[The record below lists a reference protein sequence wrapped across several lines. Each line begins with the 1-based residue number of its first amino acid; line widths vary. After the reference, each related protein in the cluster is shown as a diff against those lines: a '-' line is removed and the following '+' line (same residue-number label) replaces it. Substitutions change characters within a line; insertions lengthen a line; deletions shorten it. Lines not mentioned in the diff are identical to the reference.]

1 VGSNHE
7 AIVAVFIFEKKNLLF
22 LRMVVWIV
30 IVLVH
35 NFISMFM
42 MMICM
47 GYRVHCREVKVFFI
61 FIMKV
66 AYYSSATQRLANAEV
81 RVPQV

>member
-1 VGSNHE
+1 V
-7 AIVAVFIFEKKNLLF
+7 
-22 LRMVVWIV
+22 VVWIV
-30 IVLVH
+30 IVFVH

-47 GYRVHCREVKVFFI
+47 GNRVHCRVIKVFFV

-66 AYYSSATQRLANAEV
+66 AYYSSATQRLADAEV
-81 RVPQV
+81 RVAQI

>member
-1 VGSNHE
+1 V
-7 AIVAVFIFEKKNLLF
+7 
-22 LRMVVWIV
+22 VVWIV
-30 IVLVH
+30 IVFVH

-47 GYRVHCREVKVFFI
+47 GNRVHCRVIKVFFV

-66 AYYSSATQRLANAEV
+66 AYYSSTTQRLADAEV
-81 RVPQV
+81 RVAQI